1 MANDAQQHLA
11 GAGIRSLID
20 RWQQDQ
26 EFRESIAFWQVTA
39 AHDATSAPLPPSLD
53 PRLHSALHSLG
64 INQLYSH
71 QAEAFHQAQEGEN
84 LVISTGTASGK
95 TLCYNL
101 PAAQLALSNANARIL
116 YLFPTKA
123 LAQDQLNSLNSL
135 LKAIPTQKPLTAN
148 IFDGDTPQNM
158 RSAMRKQSVFLLTN
172 PDMLHQGILPHHAI
186 WQSFFQGL
194 NLVVIDEMHTYRGI
208 FGSHFANL
216 LRRLKRV
223 AAFYGAFPK
232 FILTSATIANPVDL
246 AEILIDEKVHLI
258 DQNGAPQG
266 EKHFLLYNPPFIDKK
281 LGLRKSSV
289 QTSVNVGL
297 SLLETNHQALLFART
312 RRTVEMLLTFL
323 LEKLPIQ
330 TRQKVRGYRS
340 GYLKSDR
347 REIEQGFKDGS
358 VRLVVATSAL
368 ELGIDI
374 GELESVVL
382 VGYPGSIATTLQR
395 AGRAG
400 RKQQDSL
407 ALMVATN
414 DAMDQYLANH
424 PEYLSNSPEKALV
437 DPNNLLVL
445 YQHLRCATFELPFAR
460 DEGFG
465 PIDSSQLGEIF
476 SAMNAS
482 GEVLSR
488 NNTHFWVAD
497 AYPSAGVSLRS
508 STADL
513 VSLYVDDTEKP
524 RLLGQIDAHSAEWLV
539 HPRAVYLHAAE
550 SYLVDDL
557 DLEKGVCKLQP
568 ARLDYYTL
576 PTISTTIEDYQER
589 NNQPV
594 GTSSISSGPL
604 SLSIRVE
611 GYRKIRWQTNET
623 LERLPL
629 ELPARKLETEGT
641 WFSISETL
649 VDSLKNL
656 ALWNSDPNDYGP
668 GWNALR
674 QKVLVRDQ
682 HTCAACHQTFSPGDL
697 HVHHIQPFKTFADP
711 ILANAPSNLV
721 TLCHRCHTIV
731 ETRVRVIS
739 GMAGARH
746 ALRNIAP
753 LMIMCDD
760 ADIGMISE
768 PKSIL
773 NNGQPAILVYD
784 TIPGGVG
791 LSNQLFLDHLFWLGR
806 AIEMIADCP
815 CQDGCPACVG
825 PFGEDG
831 YGSKRESLALLK
843 GLLDERLE

>member
-1 MANDAQQHLA
+1 MENDGKQHQS

-20 RWQQDQ
+20 QWQQDQ
-26 EFRESIAFWQVTA
+26 EFRDNVAYWQVTA
-39 AHDATSAPLPPSLD
+39 PSQAVSTSIPSILD
-53 PRLHSALHSLG
+53 SRLQTALNTLG
-64 INQLYSH
+64 ITQLYSH
-71 QAEAFHQAQEGEN
+71 QAEAVERAHNGEN
-84 LVISTGTASGK
+84 LVIATGTASGK

-101 PAAQLALSNANARIL
+101 PAVQQALVNPNARIL

-123 LAQDQLNSLNSL
+123 LTQDQFTSLDAL
-135 LKAIPTQKPLTAN
+135 TRAIPSKKPMPVN
-148 IFDGDTPQNM
+148 IFDGDTPQQM

-186 WQSFFQGL
+186 WQPFFQGL
-194 NLVVIDEMHTYRGI
+194 SLVVIDEMHTYRGI

-216 LRRLKRV
+216 LRRLKRI

-232 FILTSATIANPVDL
+232 FILTSATIANPVEL
-246 AEILIDEKVHLI
+246 AEVLIDDKVSLI
-258 DQNGAPQG
+258 DQSGAPHG
-266 EKHFLLYNPPFIDKK
+266 EKHFLLYNPPLVDQK

-289 QTSVNVGL
+289 QTSVNLGL
-297 SLLETNHQALLFART
+297 TLLEANRQSLLFART
-312 RRTVEMLLTFL
+312 RRTVEMLLTYL
-323 LEKLPIQ
+323 LERLPFQ
-330 TRQKVRGYRS
+330 LRPKVRGYRS

-347 REIEQGFKDGS
+347 REIEQGFKNGDI
-358 VRLVVATSAL
+358 RLVVATSAL

-374 GELESVVL
+374 GELESVIL

-407 ALMVATN
+407 ALLIATN

-445 YQHLRCATFELPFAR
+445 YQHLRCATFELPFAP

-465 PIDSSQLGEIF
+465 PVDPQKLKEIF
-476 SAMNAS
+476 QSMSAA
-482 GEVLSR
+482 GEVLTR
-488 NNTHFWVAD
+488 NDSHFWVAD
-497 AYPSAGVSLRS
+497 AYPSAEISLRS
-508 STADL
+508 STPNI
-513 VSLYVDDTEKP
+513 VSLLVDGPEKP
-524 RLLGQIDAHSAEWLV
+524 ILIGQMDAFSAEWLV
-539 HPRAVYLHAAE
+539 HPQAVYLHEAE
-550 SYLVDDL
+550 TYLVDEL
-557 DLEKGVCKLQP
+557 DLAKGECHLKPAQP
-568 ARLDYYTL
+568 DYYTL
-576 PTISTTIEDYQER
+576 PTIKTTIENFQEHSTL
-589 NNQPV
+589 PV
-594 GTSSISSGPL
+594 GSSHISSGPL

-611 GYRKIRWQTNET
+611 GFRKIRWQTNET

-629 ELPARKLETEGT
+629 DLPARGLETEGA
-641 WFSISETL
+641 WFSIGENL
-649 VDSLKNL
+649 VNHLRDL

-668 GWNALR
+668 GWSTLR
-674 QKVLVRDQ
+674 QKILARDQ
-682 HTCAACHQTFSPGDL
+682 YKCAACHLTFTPAEL

-711 ILANAPSNLV
+711 LQANAPSNLV
-721 TLCHRCHTIV
+721 TLCHRCHAVV

-753 LMIMCDD
+753 LLIMCDD
-760 ADIGMISE
+760 ADIAMLSE

-773 NNGQPAILVYD
+773 NDGQPAILVYD

-791 LSNQLFLDHLFWLGR
+791 LSRQLFEDHAFWLAR
-806 AIEMIADCP
+806 AAEMISDCP
-815 CQDGCPACVG
+815 CEDGCPACVG

-831 YGSKRESLALLK
+831 YGSKRESLALLR
-843 GLLDERLE
+843 GLLHE

>member
-1 MANDAQQHLA
+1 MTNDLRQHPD

-26 EFRESIAFWQVTA
+26 EFRENITYWQVTA
-39 AHDATSAPLPPSLD
+39 AHEAVSTPIPASLD
-53 PRLHSALHSLG
+53 PRLHSALNLLG
-64 INQLYSH
+64 ITQLYSH
-71 QAEAFHQAQEGEN
+71 QAEAVTRAHDGEN
-84 LVISTGTASGK
+84 LVIATGTASGK

-101 PAAQLALSNANARIL
+101 PAVQQALSNPNARIL

-123 LAQDQLNSLNSL
+123 LTQDQLSSLDQL
-135 LKAIPTQKPLTAN
+135 LKAVPSKKPMPVN
-148 IFDGDTPQNM
+148 IFDGDTPQHM
-158 RSAMRKQSVFLLTN
+158 RSAMRKQSVFLMTN

-186 WQSFFQGL
+186 WQPFFQGL
-194 NLVVIDEMHTYRGI
+194 SLVIIDERHTYRGI

-216 LRRLKRV
+216 LRRLNRI

-232 FILTSATIANPVDL
+232 FILTSATIANPVEL
-246 AEILIDEKVHLI
+246 AEVLIEDRVSLIDKS
-258 DQNGAPQG
+258 GAPQG
-266 EKHFLLYNPPFIDKK
+266 EKHFLLYNPPLVDQK

-289 QTSVNVGL
+289 QTSVNLGL
-297 SLLETNHQALLFART
+297 SLLEAKHQSLLFART
-312 RRTVEMLLTFL
+312 RRTVEMLLTYL
-323 LEKLPIQ
+323 LEKMPYQ
-330 TRQKVRGYRS
+330 QRSKVRGYRS

-347 REIEQGFKDGS
+347 REIEQGFKNGS
-358 VRLVVATSAL
+358 IRLVVATSAL

-374 GELESVVL
+374 GELESVIL

-407 ALMVATN
+407 ALLVATN

-445 YQHLRCATFELPFAR
+445 YQHLRCATFELPFSP

-465 PIDSSQLGEIF
+465 PIHPSQLNDIF
-476 SAMNAS
+476 QAMTAA

-488 NNTHFWVAD
+488 NNTHYWVAD
-497 AYPSAGVSLRS
+497 AYPSASISLRS
-508 STADL
+508 STPNV
-513 VSLYVDDTEKP
+513 VSLFVDGAEKP
-524 RLLGQIDAHSAEWLV
+524 TLIGQMDAYSAEWLV
-539 HPRAVYLHAAE
+539 HPQAVYLHEAE
-550 SYLVDDL
+550 TYLVEDL
-557 DLEKGVCKLQP
+557 NLEQGVCKLKHAQP
-568 ARLDYYTL
+568 DYYTL
-576 PTISTTIEDYQER
+576 PTIKTTIENYDVR
-589 NNQPV
+589 TSQPI
-594 GTSSISSGPL
+594 GSSSVSSGPL

-611 GYRKIRWQTNET
+611 GFRKIRWQTNET
-623 LERLPL
+623 LERLQL
-629 ELPARKLETEGT
+629 DLPARGLETEGA
-641 WFSISETL
+641 WFSIGESL
-649 VDSLKNL
+649 VNHLKDL
-656 ALWNSDPNDYGP
+656 ALWNSDPNNYGS
-668 GWNALR
+668 GWPALR
-674 QKVLVRDQ
+674 QKILMRDQ
-682 HTCAACHQTFSPGDL
+682 YKCAACHQTFTAGEL
-697 HVHHIQPFKTFADP
+697 HVHHIQPFKTFVDP
-711 ILANAPSNLV
+711 LQANAPSNLV
-721 TLCHRCHTIV
+721 TLCHKCHAVV

-753 LMIMCDD
+753 LLIMCDD
-760 ADIGMISE
+760 ADISMLSE

-791 LSNQLFLDHLFWLGR
+791 LSNQLFEDHRFWLER
-806 AIEMIADCP
+806 AAEMIGECP
-815 CQDGCPACVG
+815 CEDGCPACVG

-843 GLLDERLE
+843 GLLNE

>member
-1 MANDAQQHLA
+1 MINDLQQHPS

-26 EFRESIAFWQVTA
+26 EFSENIACWQITPA
-39 AHDATSAPLPPSLD
+39 RDALSTPIPTSLD
-53 PRLHSALHSLG
+53 PRLHTALNSLG
-64 INQLYSH
+64 IKQLYSH
-71 QAEAFHQAQEGEN
+71 QAEAVERAHNGEN
-84 LVISTGTASGK
+84 LVIATGTASGK

-101 PAAQLALSNANARIL
+101 PAVQQALSNPNARIL

-123 LAQDQLNSLNSL
+123 LTQDQLTSLDQL
-135 LKAIPTQKPLTAN
+135 LKAVPSKKPMPAN
-148 IFDGDTPQNM
+148 IFDGDTPQHM

-186 WQSFFQGL
+186 WQPFFQGL
-194 NLVVIDEMHTYRGI
+194 SLVVIDEMHTYRGI

-216 LRRLKRV
+216 LRRLKRI

-232 FILTSATIANPVDL
+232 FILTSATIANPVEL
-246 AEILIDEKVHLI
+246 AEMLIDDRVSLI
-258 DQNGAPQG
+258 DQSGAPQG
-266 EKHFLLYNPPFIDKK
+266 EKHFLLYNPPLIDPK

-289 QTSVNVGL
+289 QTSVTLGL
-297 SLLETNHQALLFART
+297 SLLQANRQSLLFART
-312 RRTVEMLLTFL
+312 RRTVEMLLTYL
-323 LEKLPIQ
+323 LERLPFQ
-330 TRQKVRGYRS
+330 LRPKVRGYRS

-347 REIEQGFKDGS
+347 REIEQGFKNGNI
-358 VRLVVATSAL
+358 RLVVATSAL

-374 GELESVVL
+374 GELESVIL

-407 ALMVATN
+407 ALLVATN

-424 PEYLSNSPEKALV
+424 PEYLSSSPEKALV

-445 YQHLRCATFELPFAR
+445 YQHLRCATFELPFSP
-460 DEGFG
+460 EESYG
-465 PIDSSQLGEIF
+465 PIDPLQLTEIF
-476 SAMNAS
+476 QAMSAA

-488 NNTHFWVAD
+488 NDTHYWVAD
-497 AYPSAGVSLRS
+497 AYPSAEISLRS
-508 STADL
+508 STPNI
-513 VSLYVDDTEKP
+513 VSLLVDGPDKP
-524 RLLGQIDAHSAEWLV
+524 TLIGQMDAHSAEWLV
-539 HPRAVYLHAAE
+539 HPQAVYLHEAE
-550 SYLVDDL
+550 TYLVENL
-557 DLEKGVCKLQP
+557 DLAQGVCNLKPAQP
-568 ARLDYYTL
+568 DYYTL
-576 PTISTTIEDYQER
+576 PTIKTTIENFDVR
-589 NNQPV
+589 SSQPV
-594 GTSSISSGPL
+594 GSSNVNSGPL

-611 GYRKIRWQTNET
+611 GFRKIRWQTNET

-629 ELPARKLETEGT
+629 DLPARGLETEGA
-641 WFSISETL
+641 WFSIGEHL
-649 VDSLKNL
+649 VDHLRDL
-656 ALWNSDPNDYGP
+656 ALWNSDQNDYGP
-668 GWNALR
+668 GWSALR
-674 QKVLVRDQ
+674 QKILVRDQ
-682 HTCAACHQTFSPGDL
+682 YICAACHQTFTPGEL

-711 ILANAPSNLV
+711 LQANTPSNLV
-721 TLCHRCHTIV
+721 SLCHRCHAIV

-753 LMIMCDD
+753 LLIMCDD
-760 ADIGMISE
+760 ADIAMLSE

-791 LSNQLFLDHLFWLGR
+791 LSNQLFEDHRFWLER
-806 AIEMIADCP
+806 AVEMISDCP
-815 CQDGCPACVG
+815 CEDGCPACVG
-825 PFGEDG
+825 PFGEEG

-843 GLLDERLE
+843 GLLNE